1 MDMYSLVPLT
11 YVGEPWGE
19 NEVELPVETPHR
31 NDPTLTRNALE
42 VINDVVQ
49 YIPNFSITF
58 EGDGFDIITN
68 FQAPSLMMAQAS
80 NGVDVPTQLDDILQ
94 LMDKKLKNAGH
105 GSLKIVPLNID
116 VTPEGLTGRSRNVIY
131 NVRGSFVLEE
141 K

>member
-1 MDMYSLVPLT
+1 MNMYELVPLT

-19 NEVELPVETPHR
+19 NKVELPVETPHR

-68 FQAPSLMMAQAS
+68 FQAPHLMMVQAS
-80 NGVDVPTQLDDILQ
+80 NGVDVPSQLDDILT
-94 LMDKKLKNAGH
+94 LMSKKLKDAGYNN
-105 GSLKIVPLNID
+105 LKIVTLDIE
-116 VTPEGLTGRSRNVIY
+116 VTPEGLTGRSRNTMY
-131 NVRGSFVLEE
+131 TVRGRFIIEE